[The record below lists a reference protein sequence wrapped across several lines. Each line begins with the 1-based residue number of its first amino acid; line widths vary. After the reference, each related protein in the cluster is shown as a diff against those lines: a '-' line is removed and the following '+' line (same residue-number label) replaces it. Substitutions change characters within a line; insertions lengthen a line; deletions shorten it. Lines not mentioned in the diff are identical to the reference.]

1 MIIVFEGVDGSGK
14 GTQSARLSAYLT
26 STGKKNALFSF
37 PNYTGTIFG
46 AEVGKYLNGSYGAL
60 NELPP
65 QFPAM
70 LYAMDRF
77 EMKKN
82 ILSNLREG
90 KTVIFDRYVPS
101 NCAHQAAKLPENEQT
116 FFIDW
121 VKRLEYNIL
130 ELPAPDI
137 TIFLDVPP
145 KAAGEY
151 VLRKSKR
158 SYTDAKND
166 IHEADFS
173 YLEKVYRVYKS
184 MALKGGWL
192 VIECMDGDKMRS
204 EDEISLNIINTLKGR
219 L

>member
-26 STGKKNALFSF
+26 SIGTKNALFSF
-37 PNYTGTIFG
+37 PNYTGTVFG
-46 AEVGKYLNGSYGAL
+46 GEVGKYLNGSYGAL

-82 ILSNLREG
+82 ISANLRDG

-101 NCAHQAAKLPENEQT
+101 NCAHQAAKLPENERT
-116 FFIDW
+116 YFIDW

-151 VLRKSKR
+151 VLKKSKR

-173 YLEKVYRVYKS
+173 YLEKVYSVYKT
-184 MALKGGWL
+184 MAMKGGWL
-192 VIECMDGDKMRS
+192 TIECMDGGKMRS
-204 EDEISLNIINTLKGR
+204 EEEISLEIAAALKGR